1 LKNSALILQNLQ
13 IDYLPGGAMEVPDG
27 DFVISLANQLMPQ
40 FSEVIATV
48 DWHPA
53 NHISFA
59 GNHPWR
65 HIGQTI
71 PIDGR
76 AQELLPFHCVAGS
89 FGALFHPNLNKE
101 KITHKIELGKAHNV
115 DDYSGFYDA
124 GESKDTPLFNYLQS
138 KNITQVFIMG
148 LPLEKAIKNT
158 VLDALKLDVKT
169 FVIQDACKA
178 WKEEAAKKI
187 WKELEKAGAI
197 LLNSGKLLM
206 VSD

>member
-1 LKNSALILQNLQ
+1 MKNSALILQNLQ
-13 IDYLPGGAMEVPDG
+13 IDYLPGGAMEVPEG
-27 DFVISLANQLMPQ
+27 DLLIPLANQLMSQ

-76 AQELLPFHCVAGS
+76 EQELLPFHCVAGS
-89 FGALFHPNLNKE
+89 FGALFHPTLNKE
-101 KITHKIELGKAHNV
+101 KITHKVELGTAHNV
-115 DDYSGFYDA
+115 DDYSAFYDA
-124 GESKDTPLFNYLQS
+124 GENKDTQLFNYLQS
-138 KNITQVFIMG
+138 KNIEQLFIMG

-158 VLDALKLDVKT
+158 VLDAINLDVKT

-178 WKEEAAKKI
+178 WKEEVAKKI
-187 WKELEKAGAI
+187 WKELKNAGAI
-197 LLNSGKLLM
+197 ILPSEKII
-206 VSD
+206 